1 MAWRYPP
8 QYIGPKY
15 AVDIGPVNE
24 NLGTLAGEVS
34 GMLNEHNFSAGTSD
48 SSEAGALLTRAQLA
62 EDAAFRVKYVTADPV
77 PTGDD
82 YTNRTNWVTIAAVDS
97 WQTFPD
103 DGCQIEFTAVGGQV
117 WLCASFAVVCGIGVP
132 SIFQKGYGY
141 NFALELDGVIVHE
154 SLVGSGDSVS
164 EFYNGPNGRGAKLR
178 PTKDA
183 NLISPM
189 GGGGVSAA
197 RIAMTV
203 DAIVDVPPGPHTVRI
218 AVMNIRGKMQSAPN
232 NSDTYITNR
241 EMFAMELM
249 R

>member
-15 AVDIGPVNE
+15 ALDITPVNE
-24 NLGTLAGEVS
+24 NLSTLAGEVS
-34 GMLNEHNFSAGTSD
+34 GMLNEHNFSTATSD

-62 EDAAFRVKYVTADPV
+62 EDAAFRIEYVTADPV
-77 PTGDD
+77 PPGAAYVDK
-82 YTNRTNWVTIAAVDS
+82 TNWVTIAAVDS

-103 DGCQIEFTAVGGQV
+103 NGCQIEFTAVGGLV
-117 WLCASFAVVCGIGVP
+117 WLTASFSVVCGNGQP
-132 SIFQKGYGY
+132 SSFQKGYGY
-141 NFALELDGVIVHE
+141 NFALELDGVIVNE
-154 SLVGSGDSVS
+154 SLVGSGESVS

-178 PTKDA
+178 PLAAA

-203 DAIVDVPPGPHTVRI
+203 DAIVNVPPGPHTVRI
-218 AVMNIRGKMQSAPN
+218 AVMNIRGKMQSSPT
-232 NSDTYITNR
+232 NSNTYITTR